1 MPEQYYLLPAS
12 QNRWYKTRKPTNNG
26 EFMKLYTFDV
36 APNPRR
42 VKLFLQYKGIS
53 LDSETIDL
61 MKKEQFADS
70 FKAINPESTV
80 PVLVL
85 DDGSTLCEVIS
96 ICWYLE
102 CLYPQRPLFGQ
113 TPQQQAEV
121 LGWDHSIFN
130 EGVASV
136 AEILRNHS
144 EAFKDHAL
152 PGSLGL
158 AQIPALIERG
168 QKRVAAFFDKLE
180 AQLAG
185 RDFLLGDSFTL
196 ADIDAFVVVDFAGW
210 VKLTIPEHCQQLA
223 SWYQR
228 VKQELGE

>member
-1 MPEQYYLLPAS
+1 
-12 QNRWYKTRKPTNNG
+12 
-26 EFMKLYTFDV
+26 MKLYTFDV

-53 LDSETIDL
+53 LDTETIDM
-61 MKKEQFADS
+61 MKQEQFAAS
-70 FKAINPESTV
+70 FKAINPASTI

-85 DDGSTLCEVIS
+85 DDGSTFTEVVS

-102 CLYPQRPLFGQ
+102 SLYPQRPLFGQ

-121 LGWDHSIFN
+121 LGWDHAIFN
-130 EGVASV
+130 EGLAAV

-144 EAFKDHAL
+144 EAFKHRAL
-152 PGSLGL
+152 PGPVDIE
-158 AQIPALIERG
+158 QIPALVERG

-180 AQLAG
+180 SRLAG
-185 RDFLLGDSFTL
+185 KQFLLGDCFSL
-196 ADIDAFVVVDFAGW
+196 ADIDAFVVIDFAGW
-210 VKLTIPEHCQQLA
+210 VKLTIPEQCPQLA